1 MYITQELIISGRVIL
16 FASEGGV
23 SFDGDI
29 VLCSDEVP
37 QQWAKV
43 SKSSIFVFSKRHKL
57 DISHHSR
64 PLAQAIAQC
73 KRYV

>member
-1 MYITQELIISGRVIL
+1 MYSTQELIISGRVIL

-23 SFDGDI
+23 SFNGDI

-43 SKSSIFVFSKRHKL
+43 SNNISEFSKRYKL
-57 DISHHSR
+57 DISCHSCL
-64 PLAQAIAQC
+64 PAQAIAQYKC
-73 KRYV
+73 YV

>member
-43 SKSSIFVFSKRHKL
+43 SKYKYFCILKKT
-57 DISHHSR
+57 
-64 PLAQAIAQC
+64 
-73 KRYV
+73 

>member
-1 MYITQELIISGRVIL
+1 MYSTHELIISGRVIL
-16 FASEGGV
+16 FASEGGG
-23 SFDGDI
+23 SFNGDR

-43 SKSSIFVFSKRHKL
+43 SKSISEFSKRHKL
-57 DISHHSR
+57 DNSCHSR

-73 KRYV
+73 KWYV